1 MAFGPRSDAVCR
13 LLSSGLWATPNDW
26 SGSTVGSGI
35 GPDLLTP
42 RMARALAGSCP
53 ASIRTPTAGGEF
65 HPALKTFAGNAGGRS
80 LAAPGRSGLR
90 QRSGQVIDQPA
101 QRRRAVRAGQPQQ

>member
-1 MAFGPRSDAVCR
+1 MAVRPRSDAVCR
-13 LLSSGLWATPNDW
+13 LLSSGLWATPNDRV
-26 SGSTVGSGI
+26 GSTVGSGI

-65 HPALKTFAGNAGGRS
+65 HPALKTFAGDAGVRS
-80 LAAPGRSGLR
+80 LTPGRSGLC
-90 QRSGQVIDQPA
+90 QRTGQVIDQPA
-101 QRRRAVRAGQPQQ
+101 QRRRAIRAR